1 MVISDYYFNVLK
13 EDERSIF
20 RDEILRRTGISYPT
34 FYSKLKKCSWTRAE
48 VEVINIIIKERNNA
62 RKVRVF

>member
-34 FYSKLKKCSWTRAE
+34 FYSKLKKGSWTRAE